1 MPFLLRRAI
10 GLSLWLLLFFPAAVR
25 AQQSAAPSEQEL
37 KSQRERTLAVSI
49 VEQTASEAPLW
60 DDKKS
65 SVTVLA
71 EAADLWWAQSPA
83 SARSWL
89 MKAWDLVDSLSDE
102 PRDPSLKVFSTRS
115 NKTQLRSVVLRVAHD
130 HDPKLAESFIKRL
143 EPEDSSEEKK
153 ERGAFDDRT
162 ARSEQLLALAQQLSS
177 TNPELAF
184 TLAERSLADGISFTL
199 QNVLT
204 TLRRKNVDLS
214 NRLFDLALARFS
226 SVLPDP
232 SEAEVLSGYLFQP
245 GLTFSTNSAGLVIMS
260 MNPTQRNDPVVAKT
274 EPQRARAFLVA
285 AYQAFMSRP
294 MSTEGGENR
303 TRAQKIWAFA
313 TRNINRYAAYAT
325 EFAGPVR
332 NFLAQLQAQLFPE
345 GRADPFASNR
355 SNAGDAKPRT
365 DREIYEA
372 RIAELEELADKEP
385 NPTAKKQAYVNA
397 VLAVEATDYERAK
410 RIAEKIADDDLRV
423 DVISYA
429 IYRAALAYTMQK
441 DSGKAQELAEM
452 LTNKQRQA
460 MVKIAIAQRLL
471 ANSDE
476 KKDETTQTMSDQQQA
491 FDLLTDVAREMK
503 KESPSE
509 NAAKILLGRAALLAK
524 LDKAQTLTSIEDA
537 LVVINKLDSFDLRDA
552 VSPSLG
558 LTVAP
563 RSQGILDTPRLGF
576 GFRQAIETLV
586 KTEFESLA
594 DLAGRFT
601 RKEVRGVARFEV
613 AKLYLQSYK

>member
-1 MPFLLRRAI
+1 MV
-10 GLSLWLLLFFPAAVR
+10 SSVWLLLCFSANVL
-25 AQQSAAPSEQEL
+25 AQQSTAPTEQEL
-37 KSQRERTLAVSI
+37 KNQRERTLAISI
-49 VEQTASEAPLW
+49 IEQTVSEAPLW

-65 SVTVLA
+65 AVTVLA
-71 EAADLWWAQSPA
+71 EAADLLWDQSPA

-89 MKAWDLVDSLSDE
+89 LKAWELVGSMADE
-102 PRDPSLKVFSTRS
+102 PQDPSLKVFSTRS
-115 NKTQLRSVVLRVAHD
+115 SKTQLRSVVLRVAHN
-130 HDPKLAESFIKRL
+130 HDPKLAESFVKRL
-143 EPEDSSEEKK
+143 ETEDSKEEKK

-226 SVLPDP
+226 SALPDP

-260 MNPTQRNDPVVAKT
+260 MNPMQRNDPVVAQA
-274 EPQRARAFLVA
+274 EPQRARAFLLA
-285 AYQAFMSRP
+285 AYQAFISQP
-294 MSTEGGENR
+294 MQVEGVENR
-303 TRAQKIWAFA
+303 ARAQKVWAFA
-313 TRNINRYAAYAT
+313 SRNVNRYVTYAT

-345 GRADPFASNR
+345 GRGDPFATDR
-355 SNAGDAKPRT
+355 AKTGDPYKPKT
-365 DREIYEA
+365 DREDYEDQLA
-372 RIAELEELADKEP
+372 KLEELADKET

-397 VLAVEATDYERAK
+397 VLAVDATDYERAK

-429 IYRAALAYTMQK
+429 IYRAGLTYVTQK
-441 DSGKAQELAEM
+441 DYGKAGELAEM

-460 MVKIAIAQRLL
+460 MVKIAIAQHLL
-471 ANSDE
+471 AGADE
-476 KKDETTQTMSDQQQA
+476 KRDEPTEIVSDQQRA
-491 FDLLTDVAREMK
+491 FDLLNDVAREMK

-524 LDKAQTLTSIEDA
+524 LDKAQTLTSVEDA
-537 LVVINKLDSFDLRDA
+537 LAVINKLDRFDMRDFA
-552 VSPSLG
+552 APRLG
-558 LTVAP
+558 LAVAP
-563 RSQGILDTPRLGF
+563 RSQSMLDNPRVGF
-576 GFRQAIETLV
+576 SFRQAVETLV

-601 RKEVRGVARFEV
+601 RKEVRGLARFEV
-613 AKLYLQSYK
+613 AKLYLQSNK